1 MIMPTNTTTPQNV
14 KLVRRLSTGKNL
26 TVAEARGKYG
36 IARLAARIHELRE
49 AGFPIYTNKVTV
61 KGGPNKGRKVTAYRL
76 HVSATSDKLFGE
88 FSAA

>member
-1 MIMPTNTTTPQNV
+1 MPNTTTQTV

-26 TVAEARGKYG
+26 TVTEARGKFG

-61 KGGPNKGRKVTAYRL
+61 KAGSNKGRKVTAYRL
-76 HVSATSDKLFGE
+76 DVDDTPKSLLNSFTA
-88 FSAA
+88 